1 MGTNVTGDQIK
12 DGTIRNADVAADAA
26 IAITKLDNTVASKSY
41 VDTAVAG
48 AVGPTGP
55 TGPAG
60 AQGPA
65 GSNGTTGA
73 QGAAGPTGPT
83 GPAGAQGVAG
93 TNGTNGAAGATGPT
107 GPTGPAGTNG
117 AAGATGAAGTDATSP
132 VGAVQMYA
140 GLTAPSGWLFCDGT
154 NSYDRTTY
162 ASLFAVLYPSRGN
175 PTISIASPA
184 VVTLTAHGLVNG
196 DRIFLETTGA
206 LPTGL
211 SVRSNYFVVGATAN
225 TYQLSATLGGAAI
238 NTSGTQ
244 SGTHSAYLSI
254 YTLPA
259 SGTTFCV
266 PDLRGRGPIG
276 AGAGTGLTARAL
288 GTTGGAETHTL
299 QTTEIPAHNHA
310 DSGHSH
316 GVGTFATANESAHT
330 HATINSTYSSFVVSS
345 NSGLSGAN
353 VAPVA
358 TGSNSWGYTPNTAAG
373 TAHNHTITG
382 TSQSSSASI
391 GNTGG
396 GGSHNNMQPWICLQ
410 FIIKT

>member
-12 DGTIRNADVAADAA
+12 DGSIRNVDVAADAA
-26 IAITKLDNTVASKSY
+26 IAITKLDSTVASKSY

-60 AQGPA
+60 AAGATGSA
-65 GSNGTTGA
+65 GSAGA
-73 QGAAGPTGPT
+73 TGPT
-83 GPAGAQGVAG
+83 GPAGAQGPAG
-93 TNGTNGAAGATGPT
+93 SNGAAGATGPT

-117 AAGATGAAGTDATSP
+117 TNGTNGATGATGAAGTDATSP
-132 VGAVQMYA
+132 AGAVQMYA
-140 GLTAPSGWLFCDGT
+140 GTGPTPPTGWLFCDGANT
-154 NSYDRTTY
+154 HDRSTY
-162 ASLFAVLYPSRGN
+162 ASLFAVLYPPRGN

-196 DRIFLETTGA
+196 DRVFLETTGA

-211 SVRSNYFVVGATAN
+211 SVRTNYFVVGATAN
-225 TYQLSATLGGAAI
+225 TYQLSTTLGGAAI

-259 SGTTFCV
+259 SGSTFCV
-266 PDLRGRGPIG
+266 PDLRGRAAI
-276 AGAGTGLTARAL
+276 GAGTGSGLTARTL
-288 GTTGGAETHTL
+288 GTAGGAENHQLVTS
-299 QTTEIPAHNHA
+299 EIPAHNHT

-330 HATINSTYSSFVVSS
+330 HGTTNASNFIVSS
-345 NSGLSGAN
+345 SSGLGAGSTAAAGSGA
-353 VAPVA
+353 A
-358 TGSNSWGYTPNTAAG
+358 TWGQISATAAG
-373 TAHNHTITG
+373 SAHSHTITG
-382 TSQSSSASI
+382 TSASATATI

-396 GGSHNNMQPWICLQ
+396 NGTHNNMQPWICLQ